1 MPLYI
6 AAAKGHNEVVKVLLQ
21 SKADVN
27 CVCKVSYLCYWCCC
41 NSHIMIYILYMVS
54 LLVV

>member
-27 CVCKVSYLCYWCCC
+27 CVCKVSYLCYC
-41 NSHIMIYILYMVS
+41 NSHIMTYTLYTVS